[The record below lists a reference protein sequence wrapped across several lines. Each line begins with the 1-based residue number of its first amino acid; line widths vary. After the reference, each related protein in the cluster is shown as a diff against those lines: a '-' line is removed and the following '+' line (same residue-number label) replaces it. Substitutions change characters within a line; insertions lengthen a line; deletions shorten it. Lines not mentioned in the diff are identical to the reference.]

1 MNDNLKETLMII
13 GVCVAILLTITIP
26 IVIGVCIYQD
36 KQMEIEKNRVEIEKY
51 RIEMEL
57 KYKKLEE

>member
-1 MNDNLKETLMII
+1 MNQDLKETLMII
-13 GVCVAILLTITIP
+13 AVCVSIFLAISIP

-36 KQMEIEKNRVEIEKY
+36 KQMQIEKY

>member
-1 MNDNLKETLMII
+1 MNNDLKETLMII
-13 GVCVAILLTITIP
+13 SVCVSILLTITIP

-36 KQMEIEKNRVEIEKY
+36 KQMEIEKY

>member
-1 MNDNLKETLMII
+1 MNQDLKETCM
-13 GVCVAILLTITIP
+13 LTIIAVSIFLTIAIP

-36 KQMEIEKNRVEIEKY
+36 KQMEIEKY

>member
-1 MNDNLKETLMII
+1 MDDDLKETLMLMA
-13 GVCVAILLTITIP
+13 VCVAIISAITIP

-36 KQMEIEKNRVEIEKY
+36 KQVEIEKY